1 MRWKP
6 VILTLGV
13 LVIGFSP
20 LMLLPAI
27 FAVIDGDGSW
37 RSFVYSSAIAAAA
50 GAATL
55 PLYRRHGE
63 VPLKSGYLILVLS
76 WFILGAFSSLPLAF
90 SEHIELRASEVLFE
104 SISGLTTTG
113 ATVLSNLDN
122 LPRSLL
128 FYRQF
133 LQWIGGL
140 GIIVLAVVIL
150 PFLGISGQ
158 NLYRA
163 DTSGPSLLA
172 EARIRPRLAA
182 AAKALLLIYVSL
194 TLACALLYWVAG
206 MGVFDA
212 AMHSLSTVAIGGFST
227 HDASI
232 GYFQSRAVEV
242 VAMVFMF
249 LSATNF
255 ALLYRA
261 VQQRT
266 LGHYAQ
272 SDEFNVYVRI
282 LVLSSLTVA
291 LWLWLITGFDGD
303 QAFWQGAFQTVS
315 VVTTTGFSVTDYD
328 YWPPFIPLMLVS
340 FSCIGACSGSVG
352 GGIKVI
358 RVLLL
363 CRQGAGEI
371 KRLIH
376 PQVQPVVKFGSGLA
390 GSDIMPLIWGFW
402 SIYVLLFYG
411 LTIAMVASG
420 LDLLTAYSAV
430 AACLNNLGPGLGEVA
445 SNYRSL
451 NDLQLGILSFT
462 MIAGRLEL
470 LTLVVVLTP
479 QFWRR

>member
-1 MRWKP
+1 MRWRQ
-6 VILTLGV
+6 VILTLGM

-27 FAVIDGDGSW
+27 FAVIDGDDTW
-37 RSFVYSSAIAAAA
+37 RSFVYSAAVAAAA

-55 PLYRRHGE
+55 PLYRRYGE
-63 VPLKSGYLILVLS
+63 VSLRSGYLILVLS
-76 WFILGAFSSLPLAF
+76 WFILGAFGSLPLAF
-90 SEHIELRASEVLFE
+90 SEHIELRASEILFE
-104 SISGLTTTG
+104 GISGLTTTG
-113 ATVLSNLDN
+113 ATVLSGLDD
-122 LPRSLL
+122 LPRSIL

-182 AAKALLLIYVSL
+182 AAKALLLIYISL

-206 MGVFDA
+206 MGPFDA

-232 GYFQSRAVEV
+232 GYFQNRAVEV

-255 ALLYRA
+255 ALMYRA

-266 LGHYAQ
+266 FRHYSQ
-272 SDEFNVYVRI
+272 SDEFNVYIRI
-282 LVLSSLTVA
+282 LAVSSIAVA
-291 LWLWLITGFDGD
+291 LWLWFIAGFDGSH
-303 QAFWQGAFQTVS
+303 AFWQGAFQTVS
-315 VVTTTGFSVTDYD
+315 VVTTTGFSVTGYD

-363 CRQGAGEI
+363 YRQGVGEI

-376 PQVQPVVKFGSGLA
+376 PQVQTVVRFGSGFA
-390 GSDIMPLIWGFW
+390 GSDTMPLIWGFW
-402 SIYVLLFYG
+402 SIYVLLFYC
-411 LTIAMVASG
+411 LTIALVASG

-451 NDLQLGILSFT
+451 NDLQLGILSFA

-470 LTLVVVLTP
+470 LTLVVVVAP

>member
-1 MRWKP
+1 MRWRQ
-6 VILTLGV
+6 VTLTLGM

-27 FAVIDGDGSW
+27 FAVIDGDGTW
-37 RSFVYSSAIAAAA
+37 RAFVYSSAIAAAA

-55 PLYRRHGE
+55 PLYRSYSE
-63 VPLKSGYLILVLS
+63 VSLKSGYLVLVLS

-90 SEHIELRASEVLFE
+90 SEHIDLRASEVLFE
-104 SISGLTTTG
+104 GISGLTTTG
-113 ATVLSNLDN
+113 ATVLSGLDD
-122 LPRSLL
+122 LPRSIL

-163 DTSGPSLLA
+163 DTFAPYHMA
-172 EARIRPRLAA
+172 EGRIRPRLAA
-182 AAKALLLIYVSL
+182 ATKALLLIYVSL
-194 TLACALLYWVAG
+194 TLACALLYWIAG

-232 GYFQSRAVEV
+232 GYFDSRAVEV

-255 ALLYRA
+255 ALMYRA

-266 LGHYAQ
+266 LKHYAQ
-272 SDEFNVYVRI
+272 SDEFNVYIRI
-282 LVLSSLTVA
+282 LVVSSIAVA
-291 LWLWLITGFDGD
+291 LWLWLIARFDGNH
-303 QAFWQGAFQTVS
+303 AFWQGAFQTVS
-315 VVTTTGFSVTDYD
+315 VVTTTGFSITDYD
-328 YWPPFIPLMLVS
+328 YWPSFIPLMLVS
-340 FSCIGACSGSVG
+340 FSCIGACSGSSG

-363 CRQGAGEI
+363 YRQGVGEI

-376 PQVQPVVKFGSGLA
+376 PQVHPVVKFGSGFA
-390 GSDIMPLIWGFW
+390 SSDIMPLIWGFW
-402 SIYVLLFYG
+402 SIYVLLFYC
-411 LTIAMVASG
+411 LTIALVASG

-451 NDLQLGILSFT
+451 SDLQLGILSFT